1 MQKTMA
7 IVKNGHKREGS
18 GEGRP
23 ETNRLLPI
31 AYFIPLL

>member
-23 ETNRLLPI
+23 EQTGI

>member
-7 IVKNGHKREGS
+7 IVKNGHKRGFGR
-18 GEGRP
+18 GETGDNP
-23 ETNRLLPI
+23 AI